1 MVAGKSIIYM
11 TVDRCQVDKVVVVH
25 GVASVVWYV
34 IISGMGMLLYVPQFT
49 RVMHLLSFQG
59 QT

>member
-34 IISGMGMLLYVPQFT
+34 IISGMGMLS